1 MKKFFKIFLAIFIT
15 LLSFSFINV
24 KTSAD
29 TGPKPYVSVTIQGD
43 TKGMYMT
50 LLSAQSQSGPFST
63 NRNDAVVD
71 NEINSKFGGYEDKD
85 FFCYLN
91 YYSSIEGGSYKW
103 VYYPPYRF
111 KFLIYD
117 SVNDRFITDDV
128 INERYAFG
136 STYIITLNN
145 DILTASKDYPNS
157 VGEEPWIISPTTTGE
172 APFDVKK
179 NESLF
184 APIMNFFVRLIICLA
199 IEICV
204 ALLFKFRKLELVV
217 ILLANLVTQIALNV
231 FLSIYIFNHGYQPI
245 MVILTYMF
253 SEIAILLIECIA
265 YIIFIKLLDRKR
277 GYVEKSNLRIIL
289 YTLTANVASLVLG
302 YLILVLVPIATV

>member
-1 MKKFFKIFLAIFIT
+1 MKKYFKLFIVIFVAII
-15 LLSFSFINV
+15 SFSFINV

-50 LLSAQSQSGPFST
+50 LLSAQSQSGPFSSDE
-63 NRNDAVVD
+63 NYAVSD
-71 NEINSKFGGYEDKD
+71 TEINSKFRGYEDKD
-85 FFCYLN
+85 HFNYLN

-103 VYYPPYRF
+103 VYYPPYTF

-117 SVNDRFITDDV
+117 SLNDRFITDDV

-136 STYIITLNN
+136 STYIITLNS

-157 VGEEPWIISPTTTGE
+157 VAEEPRIVSPTTTGE

-179 NESLF
+179 DESLF

-199 IEICV
+199 IEIGV

-265 YIIFIKLLDRKR
+265 YLIFIKLLDRKR
-277 GYVEKSNLRIIL
+277 GYAEKSSLRIIL
-289 YTLTANVASLVLG
+289 YTLTANVASLALGFVVLT
-302 YLILVLVPIATV
+302 YIPII

>member
-1 MKKFFKIFLAIFIT
+1 MKKYFKLFIIIFIAII
-15 LLSFSFINV
+15 SFSFINV

-29 TGPKPYVSVTIQGD
+29 TGPKPYVSVTINGD
-43 TKGMYMT
+43 TTGMYMT
-50 LLSAQSQSGPFST
+50 LLSAQSQSGPFRSDD
-63 NRNDAVVD
+63 NYAGLD
-71 NEINSKFGGYEDKD
+71 NEINSKFRGYEDKD
-85 FFCYLN
+85 YFCYLN

-103 VYYPPYRF
+103 GYYPPYTF

-128 INERYAFG
+128 INERYAFA

-157 VGEEPWIISPTTTGE
+157 VAEEPRVVSPTTTGE

-179 NESLF
+179 DESLF

-199 IEICV
+199 IEIGV

-265 YIIFIKLLDRKR
+265 YLIFIKLLDRKR
-277 GYVEKSNLRIIL
+277 GYAEKSILRIIL
-289 YTLTANVASLVLG
+289 YTLTANVASLALG
-302 YLILVLVPIATV
+302 FVILTYIPII